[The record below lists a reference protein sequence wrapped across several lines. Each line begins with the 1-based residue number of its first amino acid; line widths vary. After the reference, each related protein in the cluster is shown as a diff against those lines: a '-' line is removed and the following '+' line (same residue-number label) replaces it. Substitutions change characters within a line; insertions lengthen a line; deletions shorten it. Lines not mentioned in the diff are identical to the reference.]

1 MNAHV
6 YELNRTHAKPVT
18 LLVEQEIKEGINL
31 EELREILCQHVP
43 ANRIFY
49 SFQESPCPSVVVF
62 RRQIRQVF
70 KEGQKWSS
78 DFMSFKLSQ
87 YFVQLAHVYRKTD
100 GYSLANHDHAMALD
114 LYREGLHWW
123 PQFQALIGAAYLV
136 LFDEE
141 RFRNR
146 EEGMSY
152 LAQVL
157 EPSLALRKFNSAF
170 TVTYYQR
177 FAEEFQQHVWSRE
190 NKLNLK

>member
-1 MNAHV
+1 LSSKYLRVVLFVSRKSIRAYLVNAHV

-123 PQFQALIGAAYLV
+123 PQFQARLVRHTWYYSMKSVFEIGK
-136 LFDEE
+136 
-141 RFRNR
+141 R
-146 EEGMSY
+146 EC
-152 LAQVL
+152 
-157 EPSLALRKFNSAF
+157 PI
-170 TVTYYQR
+170 
-177 FAEEFQQHVWSRE
+177 
-190 NKLNLK
+190 